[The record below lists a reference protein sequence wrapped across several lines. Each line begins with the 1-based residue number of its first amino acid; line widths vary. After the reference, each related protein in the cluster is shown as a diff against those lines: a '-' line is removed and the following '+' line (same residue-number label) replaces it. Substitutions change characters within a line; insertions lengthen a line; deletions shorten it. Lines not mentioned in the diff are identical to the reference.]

1 MRFEIPLLG
10 EKIQAST
17 HHTYN
22 FSKEG
27 RQTLVMTEDGRIEDK
42 TEDPSWKHPHAFHQN
57 LPAHHIDK
65 DGIPFITKLAYKKS
79 RYIIR
84 LVESMKLKEEMLAN
98 DVVMDD
104 DSQEIIIDEEDD
116 FDTQAAESSEAS
128 LAGLIRTCG
137 RLQSQLSSLE
147 NLKHSGLSRLELCR
161 MVLKILK
168 LLTATYTIAVNEKN
182 ERKVTI
188 FYENVGY
195 ICNSTNKES
204 DFQTASDS
212 NILEEELKTRFA
224 LPSPAREVLLSILV
238 NILSNKGPL
247 RSVSNAAVY
256 TASDDSSR
264 FLLILHWQALLRMLL
279 RTAPY
284 LDERKVGE
292 PPMASNSRQNTIVKR
307 TVQLIRDARHF
318 YDQGLRP
325 NDPTSISDRTARQI
339 WNMVKTDV
347 MFHSHTH
354 ACYRSLIILY
364 LFQPSRCTN
373 AFYTELMPTWFDC
386 WTNIDRCPEMEF
398 LWLALFCRARKHLP
412 ADFDW
417 GPIRRRLLTHS
428 QYWLQ
433 LPIGGASLDK
443 SFPNVSAPRSRT
455 CPSRLKVFVGS
466 SSSYEEGID
475 FVAKVAKLLVVG
487 LGKGVPVDGF
497 SQGSKDVLRFLS
509 FATPYFNPSNI
520 GSWTFTL
527 GAFLHY
533 FCYELCCRIGTV
545 GSMEALKVSKPD
557 LAKALCDVEPSL
569 TVATIPHHEVV
580 ALMDALLPLCQQAL
594 YSKNGHVG
602 RAGEA
607 AMLYLTQIDPVRVT
621 PSFID
626 FATRAL
632 DISAV
637 NLAHQAPAAL
647 SALTRLLQPALRSSP
662 NVLLVRLPDILRLSL
677 AGIDS
682 NDQNKTIRTL
692 ILYRSLTSWIP
703 VGGSP
708 KNWKTLESG
717 ARETQLGDD
726 GTICIG
732 ANLLKYLY
740 EPIHAPEYVA
750 AINKLPESSLLRQ
763 GTDIGDLDFDL
774 LLEEASS
781 ALSDWV
787 LEFLDRIYSL
797 LRATGE
803 REKAG
808 KTASG
813 VASRH
818 SSADVQQARNFSRV
832 LKECLTQ
839 TFASMDDQTHKHAV
853 KSVVRFLEEETLPQA
868 AKDSSFLC
876 LAVAA
881 ARVKD
886 GKIQSPGLDALLPVL
901 LDDLE
906 HHSNKTL
913 TYRLRCVSGAIR
925 ACGTAIIKHKA
936 EIMRA
941 IDFALSSTDKH
952 VYKTGCKLMR
962 HTLATLCE
970 SYALASNTVP
980 RNVSGSDGLV
990 LGQSAQLHG
999 DPVEW
1004 HVPNGDCVQFA
1015 WEILKKHV
1023 FEKISLLGASMFEEM
1038 DVDGSGSGSYKVNI
1052 QDMRRCL
1059 RAVRYALRGG
1069 ASFMLDFD
1077 SEDVGVSDVGDGVT
1091 VGDERRDL
1099 SLVPYEKAVLNLLD
1113 SASEDTL
1120 KAVLKMRGRLCSLI
1134 VKLSSLIASETSR
1147 IAETAVAGEGGENK
1161 YKGLISSDPKVCK
1174 ETSDISLLL
1183 LTRRGAAFRSQE
1195 GKTIWK
1201 AQKQLATDFALLA
1214 QADHMAESLQRS
1226 QMYGSS
1232 SSVFFK
1238 DGEDAGKTLPRRLL
1252 VTRIQLFHDSL
1263 QRMASFEV
1271 PRRLRRLSKLQ
1282 KGRKAILFS
1291 TEVSFKDVKTAAT
1304 GIMEDEIPS
1313 SMDGYEGMMDAL
1325 FALCC
1330 HSNTQVRASAIGVV
1344 DYAITRYGYL
1354 LAPRVPRLMA
1364 AVNLRDE
1371 NMHGKFG
1378 LPSCSALKSQVDG
1391 QGKRKRLAEAMKG
1404 VCSILSIPRAG
1415 KLMLASEKSRYDFVQ
1430 TICGTDDLVSMM
1442 PAEEMQKMVHYLHSL
1457 FSPFRL
1463 KFYSLPRASGSDATK
1478 HQKTID
1484 YLLNILST
1492 ESEKMDSEEA
1502 GEAKAAHWRKLLHAC
1517 WFLTVLVDPDD
1528 MELSSVD
1535 VHKKLWKTCFQIIE
1549 NEYGQ
1554 PLQRVAL
1561 GLFGRLVQMIRND
1574 KDREL
1579 LRERILT
1586 ESFARSFGSALAYD
1600 HKEDSSVG
1608 GGHDAQWA
1616 AGVADMIRD
1625 SARNVAPRSLFPF
1638 QRTNQSSGT
1647 FKVSHAQLVEQIL
1660 LGLGEQDALTVAKHL
1675 LAFSKEMA
1683 GAPPSEDQRNQQ
1695 CTSAEIYAGINR
1707 AFMQLYSE
1715 EKLLSLWDSD
1725 LIPFLDDVI
1734 AKIPISLSGAYFDA
1748 IRYGIQFSPPGK
1760 FYPLTNWLLSKIE
1773 GSLWEPRT
1781 GEKEQAAAES
1791 DASEE
1796 KGKNGTQGTDGFTA
1810 QSKWLYLCCAL
1821 LVELDETELDGTL
1834 SRIPWYTKCLAENV
1848 IAMDADQQTAEDL
1861 KKSWKLVSDRLLPR
1875 LIQALGHPYESCRD
1889 HIAGCLF
1896 RICYCHRKMSKG
1908 NAQNQASEVED
1919 PGAIVVQKLLEL
1931 KDSTDSIYQNRYNS
1945 LITARR
1951 FFSYCIHFGDAKHEF
1966 ADYIIPLLPLAF
1978 EALASSKE
1986 EGGEDAEAATVAKR
2000 ALEAEVVKGY
2010 RYTIAEVSVASVMSY
2025 GGNNDISRV
2034 LDVVDQMARHSFWQV
2049 RNACANF
2056 LRCFQGSHK
2065 FLFTEEHAE
2074 KITTIV
2080 ADLLADERRE
2090 VSSAA
2095 MAAVT
2100 GIIAALPDNSVAS
2113 LVQKYAVQANKSTM
2127 KKRKTT
2133 KKATANKEEA
2143 SSTTTEEQNKAKELK
2158 RAKTQQSS
2166 VFFLCAA
2173 VLSQP
2178 YDTPNYVPQALAAIS
2193 KHSFERNAPLNVR
2206 DTVKKCCAEYK
2217 RTHMSDN
2224 WEVHRRA
2231 FTQEQLEALEDVVSS
2246 PHYYA

>member
-1 MRFEIPLLG
+1 
-10 EKIQAST
+10 
-17 HHTYN
+17 
-22 FSKEG
+22 
-27 RQTLVMTEDGRIEDK
+27 MTENDAIEDQA
-42 TEDPSWKHPHAFHQN
+42 EEPSWKHPHAFHQN
-57 LPAHHIDK
+57 LPSHHIDQ

-79 RYIIR
+79 RYIIQ
-84 LVESMKLKEEMLAN
+84 LLESMQLKEEMLAN
-98 DVVMDD
+98 DAAMDD
-104 DSQEIIIDEEDD
+104 EDVIDDEEDLD
-116 FDTQAAESSEAS
+116 PQTADKPEVTS
-128 LAGLIRTCG
+128 LAALIRTCG

-168 LLTATYTIAVNEKN
+168 LLTATYTIEVNEKN
-182 ERKVTI
+182 ERNVTI
-188 FYENVGY
+188 YYENVGY
-195 ICNSTNKES
+195 ICNLENSSNES
-204 DFQTASDS
+204 HFDTATDS
-212 NILEEELKTRFA
+212 NILEEELKTQFA

-247 RSVSNAAVY
+247 RSVSNASVY
-256 TASDDSSR
+256 ANNDDSSR
-264 FLLILHWQALLRMLL
+264 FLLILHWQVFLRTLL

-284 LDERKVGE
+284 LDEHKVGD
-292 PPMASNSRQNTIVKR
+292 PPMTSNSRQNTIVKR
-307 TVQLIRDARHF
+307 TVQMIRDARHF
-318 YDQGLRP
+318 FDQGLRP
-325 NDPTSISDRTARQI
+325 NDPNSIDDRTARQI
-339 WNMVKTDV
+339 WNSVKTDV
-347 MFHSHTH
+347 MFHNHTH
-354 ACYRSLIILY
+354 ACYRSLMILY
-364 LFQPSRCTN
+364 LFQPSRCTS
-373 AFYTELMPTWFDC
+373 AFYTELMPTWFEC

-412 ADFDW
+412 TDYDW

-433 LPIGGASLDK
+433 LPIGGTSLDK
-443 SFPNVSAPRSRT
+443 NFPNASAPRSRT

-466 SSSYEEGID
+466 TSSYEEGID
-475 FVAKVAKLLVVG
+475 FVSKVAKLLVVD
-487 LGKGVPVDGF
+487 LGKGVPVDGV
-497 SQGSKDVLRFLS
+497 SEGTKDVMRFLS

-533 FCYELCCRIGTV
+533 FCYELCCRVGTA
-545 GSMEALKVSKPD
+545 GSMDALKVSKPD
-557 LAKALCDVEPSL
+557 LAKALCDVEPNL
-569 TVATIPHHEVV
+569 TVAAIPSHEVV
-580 ALMDALLPLCQQAL
+580 ALMNALLPLCQQAL

-607 AMLYLTQIDPVRVT
+607 AMLYLTQIDPMRVT
-621 PSFID
+621 PAFID

-662 NVLLVRLPDILRLSL
+662 GILLVRLPDILSVSL

-708 KNWKTLESG
+708 KNWKTLDVG
-717 ARETQLGDD
+717 ARDSTQNED
-726 GTICIG
+726 GTMGIG
-732 ANLLKYLY
+732 NNLLQHLY
-740 EPIHAPEYVA
+740 GPTHSPEYVA
-750 AINKLPESSLLRQ
+750 AIDKLPESSLLKQ
-763 GTDIGDLDFDL
+763 GTDLSDLDFSL

-787 LEFLDRIYSL
+787 LEFLDRIYAL

-803 REKAG
+803 REKTG
-808 KTASG
+808 KNASG

-839 TFASMDDQTHKHAV
+839 TFASMDDETHKQAV
-853 KSVVRFLEEETLPQA
+853 KSVIRFLQEETLPQA

-876 LAVAA
+876 LAVSA
-881 ARVKD
+881 ARVQN
-886 GKIQSPGLDALLPVL
+886 GEIVSPGLDALLPVL

-906 HHSNKTL
+906 HHSNKTV
-913 TYRLRCVSGAIR
+913 TYRLRCVAGAIR

-936 EIMRA
+936 DIMRA
-941 IDFALSSTDKH
+941 VDFALSSTDKH

-970 SYALASNTVP
+970 SYVLASNTVP
-980 RNVSGSDGLV
+980 RNVCGADGV
-990 LGQSAQLHG
+990 IFGQSAQLYE
-999 DPVEW
+999 DPVQW
-1004 HVPNGDCVQFA
+1004 HVPNEECVQFA
-1015 WEILKKHV
+1015 WDILQRNVFKKIT
-1023 FEKISLLGASMFEEM
+1023 ELGASMLDDM

-1052 QDMRRCL
+1052 PEMRRCL
-1059 RAVRYALRGG
+1059 RAIRYALRGG

-1077 SEDVGVSDVGDGVT
+1077 SGEGLEVADLGVT

-1099 SLVPYEKAVLNLLD
+1099 ALAPYESAMRNLLKP
-1113 SASEDTL
+1113 ASEETL
-1120 KAVLKMRGRLCSLI
+1120 QSMLRMRGSLCSLI

-1147 IAETAVAGEGGENK
+1147 LAESATTGEGGENSGDGQSSDRK
-1161 YKGLISSDPKVCK
+1161 YKGLISSDHKVCK

-1214 QADHMAESLQRS
+1214 QADHLAESLQRA
-1226 QMYGSS
+1226 QMFGSS

-1271 PRRLRRLSKLQ
+1271 PRRLRRLSKFQ
-1282 KGRKAILFS
+1282 KGKRVILFS
-1291 TEVSFKDVKTAAT
+1291 TQVSFKDVKLAAT
-1304 GIMEDEIPS
+1304 GIMSDDIPS

-1364 AVNLRDE
+1364 AVNLRDDT
-1371 NMHGKFG
+1371 MHGKFG
-1378 LPSCSALKSQVDG
+1378 LPSCSALKSHVDG

-1415 KLMLASEKSRYDFVQ
+1415 KQMLASEKSRYEFVQ

-1463 KFYSLPRASGSDATK
+1463 KFYSLPRASGSDVRK
-1478 HQKTID
+1478 HQQIID
-1484 YLLNILST
+1484 FLLNVLST
-1492 ESEKMDSEEA
+1492 EKKKMDSEEA
-1502 GEAKAAHWRKLLHAC
+1502 GEAKAVHWRKLLHAC
-1517 WFLTVLVDPDD
+1517 WFLTVLVDKDD
-1528 MELSSVD
+1528 MELSSID
-1535 VHKKLWKTCFQIIE
+1535 VHNKLWKTCFQIIE
-1549 NEYGQ
+1549 DEYGQ
-1554 PLQRVAL
+1554 PLQRVSL
-1561 GLFGRLVQMIRND
+1561 GLFGRLVQMVRND

-1579 LRERILT
+1579 LRERLLT
-1586 ESFARSFGSALAYD
+1586 ESFVRSLGNALAYD

-1616 AGVADMIRD
+1616 TGVADMIRD

-1660 LGLGEQDALTVAKHL
+1660 LGLGEQDALTVARYL
-1675 LAFSKEMA
+1675 LTLSKEMA
-1683 GAPPSEDQRNQQ
+1683 EAPPSEDQRNLQ
-1695 CTSAEIYAGINR
+1695 CTTAEIYAGVGR
-1707 AFMQLYSE
+1707 AFLQLYSE
-1715 EKLLSLWDSD
+1715 ERLTPLWDSD
-1725 LIPFLDDVI
+1725 LLPFLDDVI

-1748 IRYGIQFSPPGK
+1748 IRYSIQFSPPSK
-1760 FYPLTNWLLSKIE
+1760 FYPMTNWLLSKIE
-1773 GSLWEPRT
+1773 GSLWTPRN
-1781 GEKEQAAAES
+1781 GDKEQAES
-1791 DASEE
+1791 VSDDTQ
-1796 KGKNGTQGTDGFTA
+1796 GKNGTQGTDGFTS

-1821 LVELDETELDGTL
+1821 LVELDESEVDGTL
-1834 SRIPWYTKCLAENV
+1834 SRVPWYTKCLAENV
-1848 IAMDADQQTAEDL
+1848 MTMDTEQETAEDL
-1861 KKSWKLVSDRLLPR
+1861 TKSWKLVSDRLLPR
-1875 LIQALGHPYESCRD
+1875 LIDALGHPYESCRD

-1908 NAQNQASEVED
+1908 NARKPAPESED
-1919 PGAIVVQKLLEL
+1919 PGTIVVQKLLAL
-1931 KDSTDSIYQNRYNS
+1931 RYSTDSAFQNRYNA

-1978 EALASSKE
+1978 EALKSSVE
-1986 EGGEDAEAATVAKR
+1986 DEGKDAEAATAGKR
-2000 ALEAEVVKGY
+2000 SLEAEVVKGY
-2010 RYTIAEVSVASVMSY
+2010 RYTIAEVSIASVMSY
-2025 GGNNDISRV
+2025 GGNKDITRV
-2034 LDVVDQMARHSFWQV
+2034 LEVVEEMAKHEFWQV
-2049 RNACANF
+2049 RHACANF

-2074 KITTIV
+2074 KITAIV

-2100 GIIAALPDNSVAS
+2100 GIIAALPATSVAK
-2113 LVQKYAVQANKSTM
+2113 LVTKYASQAKKSTM
-2127 KKRKTT
+2127 KKRKTA
-2133 KKATANKEEA
+2133 KKSSVGAAA
-2143 SSTTTEEQNKAKELK
+2143 QSSTLTEEQKKEKELK
-2158 RAKTQQSS
+2158 RAKVQQSS

-2173 VLSQP
+2173 VLTQP
-2178 YDTPNYVPQALAAIS
+2178 YETPQYVPQALAAIS

-2217 RTHMSDN
+2217 KTHMSDN
-2224 WEVHRRA
+2224 WVVHRRA

>member
-1 MRFEIPLLG
+1 
-10 EKIQAST
+10 
-17 HHTYN
+17 
-22 FSKEG
+22 
-27 RQTLVMTEDGRIEDK
+27 MTEDEIEDK

-57 LPAHHIDK
+57 LPSHHIDK

-84 LVESMKLKEEMLAN
+84 LVESMHLKEEMLAN
-98 DVVMDD
+98 DVVTDD
-104 DSQEIIIDEEDD
+104 DGQDVIDDEEED
-116 FDTQAAESSEAS
+116 FDSQAADTTEVAS
-128 LAGLIRTCG
+128 LAALIRTIG

-147 NLKHSGLSRLELCR
+147 NLKHSGLSRLELSR

-168 LLTATYTIAVNEKN
+168 LLTTTYTIAVNEKN
-182 ERKVTI
+182 ERSVTI
-188 FYENVGY
+188 YYENVGY
-195 ICNSTNKES
+195 ICNQENCCNKES
-204 DFQTASDS
+204 QFETASDS

-256 TASDDSSR
+256 ANNDDPSR
-264 FLLILHWQALLRMLL
+264 FLLILQWQALLRTLL

-284 LDERKVGE
+284 LDEHKVGD

-307 TVQLIRDARHF
+307 TVQMIRDARHF
-318 YDQGLRP
+318 FDQGLRP
-325 NDPTSISDRTARQI
+325 NDPTAIDDRTARQI
-339 WNMVKTDV
+339 WNTVKTDV

-354 ACYRSLIILY
+354 ACYRSLMILY
-364 LFQPSRCTN
+364 LFQPSRCSS
-373 AFYTELMPTWFDC
+373 AFYTELMPIWFEC
-386 WTNIDRCPEMEF
+386 WTNIDRCPEMEY

-412 ADFDW
+412 ADYDW

-443 SFPNVSAPRSRT
+443 SFPNASAPRSRT

-487 LGKGVPVDGF
+487 LGKGVPMDGV
-497 SQGSKDVLRFLS
+497 SEGSKDVLRFLS

-533 FCYELCCRIGTV
+533 FCYELCCRVGTA

-557 LAKALCDVEPSL
+557 LAKALCNVEPSL
-569 TVATIPHHEVV
+569 TVAAIPHHEVV

-607 AMLYLTQIDPVRVT
+607 AMLYLTQIDPMRVT
-621 PSFID
+621 PAFID

-662 NVLLVRLPDILRLSL
+662 GILLVRLPDILRLSL

-708 KNWKTLESG
+708 KSWTTLDG
-717 ARETQLGDD
+717 AALEAAQAND
-726 GTICIG
+726 GTMSIG
-732 ANLLKYLY
+732 TNLLKYLY
-740 EPIHAPEYVA
+740 EQIQAPDYVA
-750 AINKLPESSLLRQ
+750 AIDKLPESSLLKQ

-839 TFASMDDQTHKHAV
+839 TFASMDDETHKQAV
-853 KSVVRFLEEETLPQA
+853 KSVVRFLQEETLPQA

-876 LAVAA
+876 LAVSA
-881 ARVKD
+881 ARVKN
-886 GKIQSPGLDALLPVL
+886 GEIVSPGLDALLPVL

-906 HHSNKTL
+906 HHSNKTV
-913 TYRLRCVSGAIR
+913 TYRLRCVAGAIR

-936 EIMRA
+936 DIMRA
-941 IDFALSSTDKH
+941 VDFALSSTDKH

-980 RNVSGSDGLV
+980 RNVSGGDGLI
-990 LGQSAQLHG
+990 LGQSAQLNG
-999 DPVEW
+999 DPVQW
-1004 HVPNGDCVQFA
+1004 HVPNTECVEFA
-1015 WEILKKHV
+1015 WDILQNHV
-1023 FEKISLLGASMFEEM
+1023 FKKISELGSSMSDDM

-1052 QDMRRCL
+1052 PDMRRCL

-1077 SEDVGVSDVGDGVT
+1077 SGEGLGDQDSGEGVT

-1099 SLVPYEKAVLNLLD
+1099 SLVPYEKAVRNLLQP
-1113 SASEDTL
+1113 ASEETL
-1120 KAVLKMRGRLCSLI
+1120 QSMLKMRGRLCSLI

-1147 IAETAVAGEGGENK
+1147 IAEGATAGEGAENK

-1214 QADHMAESLQRS
+1214 QADHMAESLQRA
-1226 QMYGSS
+1226 QMYGDS

-1252 VTRIQLFHDSL
+1252 VKRIQLFHDSL

-1271 PRRLRRLSKLQ
+1271 PRRLRRLSKIQ
-1282 KGRKAILFS
+1282 KGKKTILFS
-1291 TEVSFKDVKTAAT
+1291 TEVSFKDVKMAAT

-1354 LAPRVPRLMA
+1354 LAPRVPRLMS
-1364 AVNLRDE
+1364 AVNLKDE

-1378 LPSCSALKSQVDG
+1378 LPACAALKSQVDG

-1415 KLMLASEKSRYDFVQ
+1415 KLMLASERSRYEFVQ
-1430 TICGTDDLVSMM
+1430 TICGTEDLVSMM

-1463 KFYSLPRASGSDATK
+1463 KFYSLPRASGADVTK
-1478 HQKTID
+1478 HQETID
-1484 YLLNILST
+1484 FLLNILST
-1492 ESEKMDSEEA
+1492 EKEQMDDEEA
-1502 GEAKAAHWRKLLHAC
+1502 GAAKAVHWRKLLHAC
-1517 WFLTVLVDPDD
+1517 WFLTVLVDRDD
-1528 MELSSVD
+1528 MELSSIN

-1549 NEYGQ
+1549 DEYGQ

-1579 LRERILT
+1579 LRERMLT
-1586 ESFARSFGSALAYD
+1586 ESFARSFGNALAYD

-1660 LGLGEQDALTVAKHL
+1660 LGLGEQDALTVARYL
-1675 LAFSKEMA
+1675 LKFSKEMA

-1695 CTSAEIYAGINR
+1695 CTSAEIYAGVSR
-1707 AFMQLYSE
+1707 AFLQLYSE
-1715 EKLLSLWDSD
+1715 ERLSSLWDSD
-1725 LIPFLDDVI
+1725 LLPFLDEVI

-1748 IRYGIQFSPPGK
+1748 IRYGIQFSPPSK
-1760 FYPLTNWLLSKIE
+1760 FYPMTIWLLSKIE
-1773 GSLWEPRT
+1773 GSLWEPKN
-1781 GEKEQAAAES
+1781 GDKGQAEVES
-1791 DASEE
+1791 DAMDTQ
-1796 KGKNGTQGTDGFTA
+1796 GKNGTQGTDGFTA

-1821 LVELDETELDGTL
+1821 LVELDETEVDGTL
-1834 SRIPWYTKCLAENV
+1834 SRVPWYTKCLADNV
-1848 IAMDADQQTAEDL
+1848 VTMDTEQETAEDL

-1875 LIQALGHPYESCRD
+1875 LIEALGHPYESCRD
-1889 HIAGCLF
+1889 HISGCLF

-1908 NAQNQASEVED
+1908 GAQNPATDAED
-1919 PGAIVVQKLLEL
+1919 PGTIIVQKLLAL
-1931 KDSTDSIYQNRYNS
+1931 RDSNDPTFQNRYNS

-1966 ADYIIPLLPLAF
+1966 SEYIIPLLPLAF
-1978 EALASSKE
+1978 EALTSSVE
-1986 EGGEDAEAATVAKR
+1986 DEGEDAEEATVAKR
-2000 ALEAEVVKGY
+2000 ALGAEVVKGY

-2025 GGNNDISRV
+2025 GGNADITRV
-2034 LDVVDQMARHSFWQV
+2034 LEVVEQMAKHEKWQV
-2049 RNACANF
+2049 RHACANF

-2074 KITTIV
+2074 KITSIV

-2100 GIIAALPDNSVAS
+2100 GIIAALSDNSVAN
-2113 LVQKYAVQANKSTM
+2113 LVKKYALQANKSTM

-2133 KKATANKEEA
+2133 KKGTTGKAAP
-2143 SSTTTEEQNKAKELK
+2143 SSTLTEEQKKAKEVK

-2178 YDTPNYVPQALAAIS
+2178 YETPAYVPQALAAIS